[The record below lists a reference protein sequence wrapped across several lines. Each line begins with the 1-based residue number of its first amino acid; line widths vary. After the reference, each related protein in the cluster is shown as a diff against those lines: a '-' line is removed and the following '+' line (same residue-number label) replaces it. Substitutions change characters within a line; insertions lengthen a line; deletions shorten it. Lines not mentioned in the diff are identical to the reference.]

1 VSGSSAQLAHELQ
14 NGGFVVYDYYFSHN
28 SE

>member
-14 NGGFVVYDYYFSHN
+14 NGGLVVYDYYFSHN